1 MVKCQTGFCLFL
13 QNISYRTIR
22 AAVMGGYKAGP
33 ARVIS
38 DVQHGEAIGVNS
50 MTERFSPPERLISQ
64 ECDGQAIIATG
75 TLLSS
80 LGQLAGGSGEYKHDT
95 VTA

>member
-1 MVKCQTGFCLFL
+1 MSIDFCFVCS
-13 QNISYRTIR
+13 IFHTESSGSCF
-22 AAVMGGYKAGP
+22 GGYEAGP

-50 MTERFSPPERLISQ
+50 MTERFSPPEELISQ

-80 LGQLAGGSGEYKHDT
+80 LGQLAGCSEEYKHDT
-95 VTA
+95 VAT